1 MAIGI
6 MEEALYLRR
15 SLQTVAA
22 LIQIVRYG
30 LAMDKSL
37 YFRVPESSSGAG
49 YA

>member
-1 MAIGI
+1 MAVGI

-37 YFRVPESSSGAG
+37 CCSMPESGSGAG

>member
-1 MAIGI
+1 MAVGI
-6 MEEALYLRR
+6 MEKALYLRR

-37 YFRVPESSSGAG
+37 RFSMPESGSGAG